1 MKVYEEQMI
10 KIKRLL
16 ILGGDSSIGSYL
28 FNNLDRNS
36 FQISITTRN
45 KSKVNKESIFL
56 DLQNINEFAIDYTNY
71 DIVIFCAALTSVAE
85 CEKNPKDAFLINH
98 LNTIYLVKEF
108 VKNNVF
114 VILFSTTQVFSG
126 KNKIE
131 YVFNQ
136 PNPISIY
143 GKTKEMLEIDLIP
156 YLDKICILRCTKIIF
171 QTNNLFRNWVSELNI
186 QKPIYPYSD
195 IYFSP
200 ISIEFLMFSIL
211 EIINLKIVGLNQISS
226 KSEIKFSEAAFYI
239 SEKLHL
245 NSNLINPKCFN
256 KNNDCYIPQYSFLKP
271 TLNLANI
278 PSPTSALD
286 YYIKKNY
293 E

>member
-1 MKVYEEQMI
+1 MKVYKAQMI

-45 KSKVNKESIFL
+45 KSNVNEENIFL
-56 DLQNINEFAIDYTNY
+56 DLQDIHDFAIDYALY
-71 DIVIFCAALTSVAE
+71 DIVIFCAALTSIAE

-98 LNTIYLVKEF
+98 LNTIYLIKEF

-126 KNKIE
+126 KNRIE
-131 YVFNQ
+131 YVSNQ
-136 PNPISIY
+136 TKPISIY
-143 GKTKEMLEIDLIP
+143 GKTKEILENDLIP
-156 YLDKICILRCTKIIF
+156 YLNKICVLRCTKIIF
-171 QTNNLFRNWVSELNI
+171 KTNNLFRNWVSELNSHK
-186 QKPIYPYSD
+186 QIYPYSD

-211 EIINLKIVGLNQISS
+211 EIINKKIVGLNQISS
-226 KSEIKFSEAAFYI
+226 QSEMKFSEAAFYI

-245 NSNLINPKCFN
+245 NSNLINPKYFN
-256 KNNDCYIPQYSFLKP
+256 KNIDNYIPQYSFLNP

-286 YYIKKNY
+286 YYIRKNH

>member
-1 MKVYEEQMI
+1 MI

-36 FQISITTRN
+36 FEIAKTTRN
-45 KSKVNKESIFL
+45 KLNVNEENIFL
-56 DLQNINEFAIDYTNY
+56 DLQNIQDFAIDYANY

-85 CEKNPKDAFLINH
+85 CEKNSKNAFLVNH
-98 LNTIYLVKEF
+98 LNTIFLIKEF
-108 VKNNVF
+108 IKNNVF

-131 YVFNQ
+131 YVTNQ
-136 PNPISIY
+136 TNPISIY

-156 YLDKICILRCTKIIF
+156 YLNKICVLRCTKIIF
-171 QTNNLFRNWVSELNI
+171 KTNDLFRNWVSELNN
-186 QKPIYPYSD
+186 QKLIYPYND

-200 ISIEFLMFSIL
+200 ISIEFLISSIL
-211 EIINLKIVGLNQISS
+211 EIINKQIVGLNQISS
-226 KSEIKFSEAAFYI
+226 ESEMKYSEAAFYI

-256 KNNDCYIPQYSFLKP
+256 KNNDSYIPKYSFLKP

-286 YYIKKNY
+286 YYIRKNH

>member
-1 MKVYEEQMI
+1 MKVYKAQMI

-28 FNNLDRNS
+28 FNNLDRNA

-45 KSKVNKESIFL
+45 KSNVNEENIFL
-56 DLQNINEFAIDYTNY
+56 DLQDIHDFAIDYALY
-71 DIVIFCAALTSVAE
+71 DIVIFCAALTSIAE

-98 LNTIYLVKEF
+98 LNTIYLIKEF

-126 KNKIE
+126 KNRIE
-131 YVFNQ
+131 YVSNQ
-136 PNPISIY
+136 TKPISIY
-143 GKTKEMLEIDLIP
+143 GKTKEILENDLIP
-156 YLDKICILRCTKIIF
+156 YLNKICVLRCTKIIF
-171 QTNNLFRNWVSELNI
+171 KTNNLFRNWVNELNSHK
-186 QKPIYPYSD
+186 QIYPYSD

-211 EIINLKIVGLNQISS
+211 EIINKKIVGLNQISS
-226 KSEIKFSEAAFYI
+226 QSEMKFSEAAFYI

-256 KNNDCYIPQYSFLKP
+256 KNIDNYIPQYSFLNP

-286 YYIKKNY
+286 YYIRKNH

>member
-1 MKVYEEQMI
+1 MI

-45 KSKVNKESIFL
+45 KSNVNQENIFL
-56 DLQNINEFAIDYTNY
+56 DLQDIHDFAIDYSHY

-98 LNTIYLVKEF
+98 LNTFNIIKEF
-108 VKNNVF
+108 EKNNVF

-131 YVFNQ
+131 YVSNQ
-136 PNPISIY
+136 TNPISIY
-143 GKTKEMLEIDLIP
+143 GKTKEILEIDLIP
-156 YLDKICILRCTKIIF
+156 YLNKICILRCTKIIF
-171 QTNNLFRNWVSELNI
+171 KTNDLFRNWVSELNSHKSI
-186 QKPIYPYSD
+186 SPYSD

-200 ISIEFLMFSIL
+200 ISIEFLMFAIL
-211 EIINLKIVGLNQISS
+211 EIINKKITGLNQISS
-226 KSEIKFSEAAFYI
+226 KTDMKFSDAAFYI
-239 SEKLHL
+239 CEKLNL
-245 NSNLINPKCFN
+245 NSNLINPKNFV
-256 KNNDCYIPQYSFLKP
+256 NDNLIYIPQYSFIEP
-271 TLNLANI
+271 TLNFINT

-286 YYIKKNY
+286 YFIRN
-293 E
+293 

>member
-1 MKVYEEQMI
+1 MPVK
-10 KIKRLL
+10 KLL
-16 ILGGDSSIGSYL
+16 IIGGNSSIGSYL
-28 FNNLDRNS
+28 FNNLDRNY
-36 FQISITTRN
+36 FQISKTTRN
-45 KSKVNKESIFL
+45 KSNINQENIFL
-56 DLQNINEFAIDYTNY
+56 DLQHVQDLKIDYSNY

-98 LNTIYLVKEF
+98 LNTIYLIKEF

-114 VILFSTTQVFSG
+114 VILFSTSQVFSG
-126 KNKIE
+126 NNKIE
-131 YVFNQ
+131 YVSNQ

-143 GKTKEMLEIDLIP
+143 GKTKEILEIDLIP
-156 YLDKICILRCTKIIF
+156 YLENICVLRCTKIIF
-171 QTNNLFRNWVSELNI
+171 ETNDLFRKWVSELNI

-195 IYFSP
+195 IHFSP

-211 EIINLKIVGLNQISS
+211 EIINKKIVGLNQISS
-226 KSEIKFSEAAFYI
+226 QSEIKFSEAAFYI
-239 SEKLHL
+239 SKKLHL

-256 KNNDCYIPQYSFLKP
+256 KNNDSYIPKYSFLKP

-286 YYIKKNY
+286 YYIRKNH

>member
-1 MKVYEEQMI
+1 MPVK
-10 KIKRLL
+10 KLL
-16 ILGGDSSIGSYL
+16 IIGGNSSIGSYL
-28 FNNLDRNS
+28 FNNLDRNY
-36 FQISITTRN
+36 FQISKTTRN
-45 KSKVNKESIFL
+45 KSNLNQENIFL
-56 DLQNINEFAIDYTNY
+56 DLQDIQDFKIESSNY
-71 DIVIFCAALTSVAE
+71 DIIIFCAALTSVAE

-98 LNTIYLVKEF
+98 LNTIYLIKEF

-114 VILFSTTQVFSG
+114 VILFSTSQVFSG

-156 YLDKICILRCTKIIF
+156 YLDKICVLRCTKIIF
-171 QTNNLFRNWVSELNI
+171 KTNNLLRNWVSELNI
-186 QKPIYPYSD
+186 QKPIFPYSD

-200 ISIEFLMFSIL
+200 ISIEFLTFSIL
-211 EIINLKIVGLNQISS
+211 EIINKKIVGLNQISS
-226 KSEIKFSEAAFYI
+226 QFEIKFSEAAFYI

-256 KNNDCYIPQYSFLKP
+256 KNNDSYIPKYSFLKP

-286 YYIKKNY
+286 YYIRKNH

>member
-1 MKVYEEQMI
+1 MPVK
-10 KIKRLL
+10 KLL
-16 ILGGDSSIGSYL
+16 IIGGNSSIGSYV
-28 FNNLDRNS
+28 FNNFDRNH
-36 FQISITTRN
+36 FQISKTTRN
-45 KSKVNKESIFL
+45 KSNVNQENVFL
-56 DLQNINEFAIDYTNY
+56 DLQHIQDFKIDYSNF
-71 DIVIFCAALTSVAE
+71 DIVIFCVALTSVAE

-98 LNTIYLVKEF
+98 LNTIYLIKEF
-108 VKNNVF
+108 IKNNVF
-114 VILFSTTQVFSG
+114 VIVFSTSQVFSG
-126 KNKIE
+126 NNKIE
-131 YVFNQ
+131 YVTNLT
-136 PNPISIY
+136 NPFSIY

-156 YLDKICILRCTKIIF
+156 YLDKICVLRCTKIIF
-171 QTNNLFRNWVSELNI
+171 KTNTLFRNWVSELNS

-211 EIINLKIVGLNQISS
+211 EIINKKIVGLNQISS
-226 KSEIKFSEAAFYI
+226 HSEIKFSEAAFYI

-245 NSNLINPKCFN
+245 NSNLINPKSFN
-256 KNNDCYIPQYSFLKP
+256 KNNDSYIPQYSFLKP

-286 YYIKKNY
+286 YYIRKNH